1 MATVNRISKRTW
13 YWIGAAALVAALIWL
28 LWRANEGFQN
38 VTDQGKAFIVEAP
51 LDTLTSVA
59 TMKAIGALQTGTY
72 ADANAPATIQDY
84 KGATVWSA
92 GQAPTTA
99 ATPKAQYKLNFPNT
113 VNFSKFKTALPT
125 GVSYIGEDFTS
136 RSIIV
141 EGKPGILLDPY
152 YRGGAANQ
160 FKGIMSGFGT
170 GRPSADY
177 AVTKITDASGTV
189 YYDKSAPVRKQY
201 TVNFTAD
208 VDLKVIQDLLATTG
222 ERADLPETDLKALQ
236 LVGTALTDTRTDFT
250 GVKAKTV
257 AFTGPLA
264 ALLKSDN
271 LDAMKTFG
279 TGTKSE
285 TYAPASIQDA
295 AGTTLWAKADGAKRF
310 KIEFNQAVNLRIAAE
325 QIRRKMSGVTYV
337 GLAFT
342 DTPPATT
349 GSVGAGSMAQLGAAD
364 YSVINVQSPPESQF
378 PTTFLASGEGAG
390 PNETP
395 SSPDWTTSTTYV
407 DPRKQATTNLAT
419 GTGDFSGYVST
430 VTPLTNRVKVRGQW
444 STISKPGVIATFGIA
459 AGKTSDGTYP
469 KVVEILDYKEQKVWP
484 TGNYVD
490 TGISELFTIG
500 FDVMVDPKMGLIEYI
515 QAYMPSVTYVNP
527 AMPRVDA

>member
-1 MATVNRISKRTW
+1 M
-13 YWIGAAALVAALIWL
+13 AALIWL
-28 LWRANEGFQN
+28 LWRTKEGFQN
-38 VTDQGKAFIVEAP
+38 VTDQGKAFVVEAP

-72 ADANAPATIQDY
+72 ADANTPATIQDY

-99 ATPKAQYKLNFPNT
+99 ATPKAQYRLNFPNT
-113 VNFSKFKTALPT
+113 VNFSKFMTTLPT

-160 FKGIMSGFGT
+160 YKGIMSGFGT
-170 GRPSADY
+170 GNPSADY
-177 AVTKITDASGTV
+177 AVTKITDEPGTV

-271 LDAMKTFG
+271 LEAMKTFG
-279 TGTKSE
+279 TGTKSD
-285 TYAPASIQDA
+285 TYAPASIQDS
-295 AGTTLWAKADGAKRF
+295 AGTTLWAKADTVKRF
-310 KIEFNQAVNLRIAAE
+310 KIEFNQPINLRIATQ

-342 DTPPATT
+342 DTPPTTT

-364 YSVINVQSPPESQF
+364 YSVINVESPPESQF
-378 PTTFLASGEGAG
+378 PTTFLASGEGSSGAG

-395 SSPDWTTSTTYV
+395 VAPDMTASATYV
-407 DPRKQATTNLAT
+407 DPRKQASKNVAT
-419 GTGDFSGYVST
+419 GTGDFSRYVST
-430 VTPLTNRVKVRGQW
+430 VTPLTNRVKIRGQW

-459 AGKTSDGTYP
+459 AGKTADGTYP

-490 TGISELFTIG
+490 TGMSELFTIG
-500 FDVMVDPKMGLIEYI
+500 YDTMVDPKVGLEDYI
-515 QAYMPSVTYVNP
+515 RAYMPSVTYVNP
-527 AMPRVDA
+527 AMPRVDSKAL

>member
-1 MATVNRISKRTW
+1 MAPSITKRTW
-13 YWIGAAALVAALIWL
+13 YWIGAAALVAALIWI
-28 LWRANEGFQN
+28 LWQVKEGFQN

-72 ADANAPATIQDY
+72 ADANVPATIQDY

-99 ATPKAQYKLNFPNT
+99 GTAKAQYKLNFGST
-113 VNFSKFKTALPT
+113 VNFSKFKTTLPT

-136 RSIIV
+136 TSIIV

-160 FKGIMSGFGT
+160 FRGIMSGFGT
-170 GRPSADY
+170 GNPSADY
-177 AVTKITDASGTV
+177 AVTKITDEPGTV

-208 VDLKVIQDLLATTG
+208 VDLKIIQDLLATTG

-236 LVGTALTDTRTDFT
+236 LVGTAVTDTRTDFT

-271 LDAMKTFG
+271 LEAMKTFG

-295 AGTTLWAKADGAKRF
+295 AGTTLWTKGDAAKRF
-310 KIEFNQAVNLRIAAE
+310 KIEFNQAVNLRIAAQ
-325 QIRRKMSGVTYV
+325 QIRRKISGVTYV
-337 GLAFT
+337 GLAFN
-342 DTPPATT
+342 DTPPAAT
-349 GSVGAGSMAQLGAAD
+349 GSVGAGAMAQLGAAD
-364 YSVINVQSPPESQF
+364 YSVTNVQSPPESQF
-378 PTTFLASGEGAG
+378 PTTFLDSAPE
-390 PNETP
+390 ETTAEP
-395 SSPDWTTSTTYV
+395 EFTAPPTYV
-407 DPRKQATTNLAT
+407 DPRKQASTNLAT
-419 GTGDFSGYVST
+419 GTGDYSGYVST
-430 VTPLTNRVKVRGQW
+430 ATPLTNRFKVRGQW

-459 AGKTSDGTYP
+459 AGKTADGTYP
-469 KVVEILDYKEQKVWP
+469 KVVEILDYRNQKVWP

-490 TGISELFTIG
+490 TGVSEVFTIG
-500 FDVMVDPKMGLIEYI
+500 FDVMVDPKMGLIDYI
-515 QAYMPSVTYVNP
+515 QAYMPSVKYVNV